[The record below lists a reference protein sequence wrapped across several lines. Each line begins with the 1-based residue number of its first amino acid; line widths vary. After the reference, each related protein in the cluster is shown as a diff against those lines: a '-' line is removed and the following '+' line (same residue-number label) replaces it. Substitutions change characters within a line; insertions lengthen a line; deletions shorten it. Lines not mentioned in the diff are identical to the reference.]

1 MGEWKEPT
9 SWECSRGTLVSLVQ
23 YSRSKRKTKN
33 EVGGLRRKMKTGV
46 VPLAEEYLPTKG
58 KAKLKPQYKNGVCV

>member
-1 MGEWKEPT
+1 MGEWKEP
-9 SWECSRGTLVSLVQ
+9 
-23 YSRSKRKTKN
+23 RSKRKTKN
-33 EVGGLRRKMKTGV
+33 EVGALRRKMKTGV